1 MRKIIAGLLL
11 CLIASPALAVSSI
24 FIAYMGEAAFAASA
38 WAATAAM
45 AINMVIAAT
54 IASVFFSPQ
63 QPNIGQQPNPGN
75 RNTLP
80 PATDS
85 KLPVVYGSAYVG
97 GNSIDLSITEDNQNE
112 YFVIAICEVT
122 NGGLDTITFGDV
134 YYGNKR
140 VIFNSTNH
148 YSVDSLLDES
158 TGESQPIN
166 GNIEIYLYRNGSLT
180 PTNSDLTAIQ
190 VMQSTGLVYTWDT
203 QKQMT
208 HCAFAIVKL
217 TYNRD
222 LNITGLEQCKFQVT
236 NSRHKPGDCFYDYLS
251 NTVYGCAVPLYQ
263 IDTASLD
270 ELNVYSDASF
280 TYTTYE
286 GPTETQTR
294 FRFDGV
300 LDTKLTVMSNLQAM
314 SACCDCLIKYN
325 EIMGKWGV
333 ITQKPT
339 YTIAMN
345 INDSNMVSAIA
356 ITPLDLANTFNI
368 IECKFPDNT
377 SQDSFNTATFDL
389 AQIAPTLLF
398 ANEPVNKQSVTL
410 PLVNNDVRAQY
421 LANRMLKSARED
433 LQVQVQVNY
442 VGLQLDAGDI
452 VTVTNANY
460 GWVAKEFRINKITQQ
475 FNEDA
480 TVTASLLLSEFNSEI
495 YSDVNVTQFSPLPN
509 TGLASPTNFG
519 YIPPPVIT
527 TQYPT
532 NTNPLFVVSLT
543 ASSVGIIQYAE
554 VWYSAFQYP
563 TPEQRIFAG
572 TSAIQS
578 SGNPYLP
585 NSAIPAVNLAGIP
598 SGNWYF
604 FSRMVN
610 SLASSPFSNSSNIFR
625 WRPSTFQ
632 YVERYVVVA
641 YGTDNVGSG
650 FSFNPSGKTYYGLRN
665 QASLTPSPTASDYT
679 WYLADPN
686 FGTNKYLCYSNRT
699 GRKFSFATGFA
710 DYAAGTAAFVPTQA
724 SIFDPISWSALPNGT
739 NFIDLDHSTGQIL
752 STGTTTTGTGEIAI
766 VNNPDGKIVASL
778 KPFLN
783 FGGPGQKTS
792 SVAKLTIDIYGRVVG
807 FEEPDSFYF
816 TKQYFTATSGQTVFS
831 VTRAS
836 DYISGQ
842 CLVFQNGL
850 LLDTSEYTD
859 TGGSTGTVTLT
870 TGAPLN
876 DIIAIISFRSENI
889 TTGVYESFSRNTASL
904 TNVST
909 YTAGFPLESGYEL
922 LFLNGTVVND
932 QDYDVIGQDIT
943 NFPSNATGLLTVL
956 QWTANNL
963 TTPNGNPINVL
974 INTIVGQ
981 TGYAFDFDV
990 DAFNLYQNG
999 VLLKQGVDYTTATN
1013 AYSLANTPTTILNVL
1028 QQQTFART
1036 GAA

>member
-251 NTVYGCAVPLYQ
+251 DTVYGCAIPLYQ

-270 ELNVYSDASF
+270 ELNVYSDALF

-452 VTVTNANY
+452 VTITNANY

-650 FSFNPSGKTYYGLRN
+650 FSFSPSGKTYYGLRN

-792 SVAKLTIDIYGRVVG
+792 TVAKLTVDIYGRVVG

-859 TGGSTGTVTLT
+859 TGGSTGTVTLI
-870 TGAPLN
+870 TGALLN

>member
-251 NTVYGCAVPLYQ
+251 DTVYGCAIPLYQ

-452 VTVTNANY
+452 VTITNANY

-650 FSFNPSGKTYYGLRN
+650 FSFSPSGKTYYGLRN

-792 SVAKLTIDIYGRVVG
+792 TVAKLTVDIYGRVVG

-859 TGGSTGTVTLT
+859 TGGSTGTVTLI
-870 TGAPLN
+870 TGALLN

>member
-1 MRKIIAGLLL
+1 
-11 CLIASPALAVSSI
+11 
-24 FIAYMGEAAFAASA
+24 MGEAAFAASA

-251 NTVYGCAVPLYQ
+251 DTVYGCAIPLYQ

-270 ELNVYSDASF
+270 ELNVYSDALF

-286 GPTETQTR
+286 GPIETQTR

-452 VTVTNANY
+452 VTITNANY

-650 FSFNPSGKTYYGLRN
+650 FSFSPSGKTYYGLRN

-792 SVAKLTIDIYGRVVG
+792 TVAKLTVDIYGRVVG

-859 TGGSTGTVTLT
+859 TGGSTGTVTLI
-870 TGAPLN
+870 TGALLN

>member
-1 MRKIIAGLLL
+1 
-11 CLIASPALAVSSI
+11 
-24 FIAYMGEAAFAASA
+24 
-38 WAATAAM
+38 
-45 AINMVIAAT
+45 
-54 IASVFFSPQ
+54 
-63 QPNIGQQPNPGN
+63 
-75 RNTLP
+75 
-80 PATDS
+80 
-85 KLPVVYGSAYVG
+85 
-97 GNSIDLSITEDNQNE
+97 
-112 YFVIAICEVT
+112 
-122 NGGLDTITFGDV
+122 
-134 YYGNKR
+134 
-140 VIFNSTNH
+140 
-148 YSVDSLLDES
+148 
-158 TGESQPIN
+158 
-166 GNIEIYLYRNGSLT
+166 
-180 PTNSDLTAIQ
+180 
-190 VMQSTGLVYTWDT
+190 
-203 QKQMT
+203 
-208 HCAFAIVKL
+208 
-217 TYNRD
+217 
-222 LNITGLEQCKFQVT
+222 
-236 NSRHKPGDCFYDYLS
+236 
-251 NTVYGCAVPLYQ
+251 
-263 IDTASLD
+263 
-270 ELNVYSDASF
+270 
-280 TYTTYE
+280 
-286 GPTETQTR
+286 
-294 FRFDGV
+294 
-300 LDTKLTVMSNLQAM
+300 
-314 SACCDCLIKYN
+314 
-325 EIMGKWGV
+325 
-333 ITQKPT
+333 
-339 YTIAMN
+339 
-345 INDSNMVSAIA
+345 MVSAIA

-452 VTVTNANY
+452 VTITNANY

-650 FSFNPSGKTYYGLRN
+650 FSFSPSGKTYYGLRN

-792 SVAKLTIDIYGRVVG
+792 TVAKLTVDIYGRVVG

-859 TGGSTGTVTLT
+859 TGGSTGTVTLI
-870 TGAPLN
+870 TGALLN